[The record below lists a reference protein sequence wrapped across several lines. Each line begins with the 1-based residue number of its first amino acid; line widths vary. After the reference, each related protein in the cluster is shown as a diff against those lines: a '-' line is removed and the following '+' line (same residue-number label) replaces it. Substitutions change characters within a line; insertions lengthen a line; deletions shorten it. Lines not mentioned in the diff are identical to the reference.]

1 MNNEEA
7 LAKRNLSDFKR
18 HCKRMDKACG
28 GGVNAYIVSWISG
41 DVAGTSACGDI
52 DNISALVATVI
63 FNSVP
68 EDYQLSVMEKAK
80 ENLINVRIAHKLADG
95 L

>member
-1 MNNEEA
+1 MNNDEE

-28 GGVNAYIVSWISG
+28 GGLDSYIISWISG
-41 DVAGTSACGDI
+41 NIAGTSACGEIDDI
-52 DNISALVATVI
+52 AALVAMVI

-68 EDYQLSVMEKAK
+68 KDYQLSVMEKAK